1 MILNGDLIIKRLLFH
16 AQEVTKVPSKGG
28 KSSKGFLGGLIS
40 QKSAATSKRS
50 TGPTEG
56 KSPVSS
62 QKVGPKENGP
72 HQLKADNLL
81 VAGARRK
88 VALAMRDIGREDV
101 DGGAASVQ
109 DASLPV
115 KALVCTEAFHSEQKM
130 GDLDDDTLRSA
141 TGTTVKGRGSP
152 CSIAEISSLE
162 SMASPLVGTGGRE
175 GEQANGKSLP
185 MGEHGV
191 YVHESLQHSGW

>member
-1 MILNGDLIIKRLLFH
+1 M
-16 AQEVTKVPSKGG
+16 PSKGG

-50 TGPTEG
+50 TGPTER
-56 KSPVSS
+56 PVSS
-62 QKVGPKENGP
+62 QKVGPKENDP

-81 VAGARRK
+81 VAGARRE
-88 VALAMRDIGREDV
+88 VVLAMGDIGREDV

-115 KALVCTEAFHSEQKM
+115 KALVYTEAFQSEQKM
-130 GDLDDDTLRSA
+130 GDLDDDTLSSA
-141 TGTTVKGRGSP
+141 TGTTGKGRGSP
-152 CSIAEISSLE
+152 CSIADISSLE

-175 GEQANGKSLP
+175 GNKPIGKACQWVSMVYTYMSHYSTLVGKLYQRSL
-185 MGEHGV
+185 
-191 YVHESLQHSGW
+191 